1 MAKTSIFFTL
11 FFLSIFSNSIHANN
25 ELDSLLIVLEEEMLN
40 QKKYDNLKEQRIDN
54 LKKLKSDNNITLE
67 NQYFINNK
75 IILEY
80 EYYSFDN
87 ALFYIEENIS
97 ISEELNNNYF
107 SKESSLKLAKLLAMS
122 GRFKESID
130 VLNEIYRANIPRE
143 LLQEYYFNY
152 QRCYSELNYYSI
164 VKTTKQKYVNLF
176 QAYKDSLNIEIAKLN
191 PNSLHALA
199 LAEEHYRDKKEY
211 VKALE
216 LNTKRLSQV
225 KLGTRDYSM
234 IAFERSYTYY
244 DYLNE
249 RTDQKKYLILSAI
262 SDIKAS
268 VKDNASLTTL
278 AVILFEEGY
287 VDKAHKYIS
296 FSFDDA
302 KFYNSQLRFL
312 NISNILPLISKSY
325 EKQST
330 IQKTKLKQSLI
341 FISVLFVILIGLLF
355 YIFDQFKKLKIARN
369 KLKSAN
375 NQLKDLNN
383 QLSYTNKDLKRL
395 YEELSA
401 SDRIKEQYIG
411 TFLNLYSEYINKL
424 DVYRKMVVK
433 HLTTNKT
440 NALLEFTKS
449 KQVIESEL
457 KLFYSNFDESF
468 LHIYPNFVQDMNAL
482 LKDDKKI
489 VVKKGELLNTELRI
503 YALIRLGI
511 TNSSKISKILR
522 YSVNTI
528 YNYRVKNR
536 NGAINR
542 DEFENMVK
550 KIP

>member
-11 FFLSIFSNSIHANN
+11 FFLSIFSNSIYANN
-25 ELDSLLIVLEEEMLN
+25 ELDSLLVVLEEEMLK
-40 QKKYDNLKEQRIDN
+40 QKNYDQLKEQRIEN
-54 LKKLKSDNNITLE
+54 LKKLKSDQNITLE
-67 NQYFINNK
+67 NKYFINNK

-87 ALFYIEENIS
+87 ALFFIEENIS
-97 ISEELNNNYF
+97 ISEQLDNNYF
-107 SKESSLKLAKLLAMS
+107 IKESSLKLAKLLAMS

-130 VLNEIYRANIPRE
+130 ILNEIHRTNIPKE
-143 LLQEYYFNY
+143 LLQEYFFNY

-164 VKTTKQKYVNLF
+164 VKSTKQRYINLF
-176 QAYKDSLNIEIAKLN
+176 HAYKDSLNIEIAKLN
-191 PNSLHALA
+191 PNSLPALA
-199 LAEEHYRDKKEY
+199 LAEESYRDKGEY
-211 VKALE
+211 AKALA

-225 KLGTRDYSM
+225 KLGTREYSM
-234 IAFERSYTYY
+234 IAFERSYTSY
-244 DYLNE
+244 DYLKE
-249 RTDQKKYLILSAI
+249 KTDQKKYLALSAI

-325 EKQST
+325 ETQST

-341 FISVLFVILIGLLF
+341 FISVLFVILIGALF
-355 YIFDQFKKLKIARN
+355 YIFKQFKKLEFARN

-433 HLTTNKT
+433 DLTTNKI
-440 NALLEFTKS
+440 NALLEITKS

-468 LHIYPNFVQDMNAL
+468 LHIYPNFVQDINAL
-482 LKDDKKI
+482 LKEDKKI

-511 TNSSKISKILR
+511 TNSTKISKILR

-536 NGAINR
+536 NAAINR

-550 KIP
+550 KTP